1 MPYPSLS
8 SKQATVV
15 ARKIMEIVPSE
26 NQADVHID
34 ASLYLDMRK
43 GDFDEAKVVA
53 TSSKIRSEWDTA
65 VNSLKKQMTDTDLVQ
80 FEIQFAPKIFRALGD
95 LSLDCLE
102 DEDFW
107 RYLALFPF
115 RWYLIAREPELKPQD
130 FGGIQEVF
138 VVDKDGKPVLDQDG
152 TQKIRLSKSTMINQ
166 LIYRTY
172 LIGKAM
178 EDTSEVDHFERVS
191 AVPRGGPL
199 TDVWQSHII
208 RVVIGR
214 IGLVRHAFIDR
225 IRKEPIEK
233 SRMFDF
239 ARELAKKITRV
250 KNNVVLDNKSKPEI
264 DALMKEFG
272 DQI

>member
-8 SKQATVV
+8 PKQASVV
-15 ARKIMEIVPSE
+15 ASKILTILPLEIRVD
-26 NQADVHID
+26 AHID
-34 ASLYLDMRK
+34 ISQYVEMRK
-43 GDFDEAKVVA
+43 GDFDEAKA
-53 TSSKIRSEWDTA
+53 IASSSKIRSDWKKAATLL
-65 VNSLKKQMTDTDLVQ
+65 NKQMMESDLVH
-80 FEIQFAPKIFRALGD
+80 FEIQFAPEVFKALKD

-115 RWYLIAREPELKPQD
+115 RWYLLAREPELKPQD
-130 FGGIQEVF
+130 FGGMQEVL
-138 VVDKDGKPVLDQDG
+138 VVDTDGKPVLDQDG
-152 TQKIRLSKSTMINQ
+152 AQKIRLAKSTMINQ

-178 EDTSEVDHFERVS
+178 EDKSEADHFERAG
-191 AVPRGGPL
+191 AVPKGGPL
-199 TDVWQSHII
+199 TDIWQSHII
-208 RVVIGR
+208 RVAIGR

-225 IRKEPIEK
+225 IRTEPIAK

-239 ARELAKKITRV
+239 ARELAKKTTRI
-250 KNNVVLDNKSKPEI
+250 KNNVVLDDKSKSEL

>member
-8 SKQATVV
+8 SKHATVV

-26 NQADVHID
+26 NRTDAYID
-34 ASLYLDMRK
+34 ASQYSEMRK
-43 GDFDEAKVVA
+43 GDFDEAKIVA
-53 TSSKIRSEWDTA
+53 ESSKIRSEWDA
-65 VNSLKKQMTDTDLVQ
+65 AANSLKKQMRDADLVQ
-80 FEIQFAPKIFRALGD
+80 FEIHFAPKIFRALGS

-130 FGGIQEVF
+130 FGGIQEVLVF
-138 VVDKDGKPVLDQDG
+138 DTDGNPVRDQDG

-178 EDTSEVDHFERVS
+178 EDKSEVDHFERVA
-191 AVPRGGPL
+191 AVPKGGPM
-199 TDVWQSHII
+199 TDIWQSHVI

-225 IRKEPIEK
+225 VRMEPIGK
-233 SRMFDF
+233 SRMLDF
-239 ARELAKKITRV
+239 SRELAKKTTRI
-250 KNNVVLDNKSKPEI
+250 KNNVVLDSKSKPEL

>member
-8 SKQATVV
+8 PKQATVV
-15 ARKIMEIVPSE
+15 ASKILAISPPESRAGADIDISQYVEI
-26 NQADVHID
+26 
-34 ASLYLDMRK
+34 RK
-43 GDFDEAKVVA
+43 GDFDEAKVIA
-53 TSSKIRSEWDTA
+53 ASSKIRSEWAKAAT
-65 VNSLKKQMTDTDLVQ
+65 SLKKQMTESDLVH
-80 FEIQFAPKIFRALGD
+80 FEIQFAPEVFNALRD

-107 RYLALFPF
+107 RYLAIFPF
-115 RWYLIAREPELKPQD
+115 RWYLLAREPELKPQD
-130 FGGIQEVF
+130 FGGMREVL

-152 TQKIRLSKSTMINQ
+152 AQKIRLAKSTMINQ

-178 EDTSEVDHFERVS
+178 EDTSESDHFERAS
-191 AVPRGGPL
+191 AVPKSGPL

-225 IRKEPIEK
+225 IRIEPIAK

-239 ARELAKKITRV
+239 ARELAKKTTRI
-250 KNNVVLDNKSKPEI
+250 KNNVVLDDKNKSELDI
-264 DALMKEFG
+264 LMKEFG